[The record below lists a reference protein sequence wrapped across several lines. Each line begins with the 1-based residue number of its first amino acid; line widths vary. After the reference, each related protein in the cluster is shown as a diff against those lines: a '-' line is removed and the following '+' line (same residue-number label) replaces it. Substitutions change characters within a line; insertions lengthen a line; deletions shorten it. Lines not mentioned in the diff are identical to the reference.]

1 MIIFERAIDPT
12 EKKNCS
18 VKIKKKMRKINR
30 RGEQLLN
37 SYPMLRLK
45 NI

>member
-1 MIIFERAIDPT
+1 M
-12 EKKNCS
+12 KM
-18 VKIKKKMRKINR
+18 KKKKKRKINR

-37 SYPMLRLK
+37 SDPMLRLK